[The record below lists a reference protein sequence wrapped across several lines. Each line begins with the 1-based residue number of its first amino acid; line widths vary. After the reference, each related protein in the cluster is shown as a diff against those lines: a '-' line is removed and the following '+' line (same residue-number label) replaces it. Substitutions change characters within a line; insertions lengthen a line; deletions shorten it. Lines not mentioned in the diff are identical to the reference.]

1 MAPEPWGDI
10 LMKFRLD
17 SLLKL
22 RTNQERLE
30 QLGLAK
36 IQAHLIK
43 QQQELDVIDSG
54 KRRSQASLKQKWSR
68 PIQSDTLILYHN
80 FERGLQANQE
90 KQEKVVAAT
99 EEQAVAQRAELT
111 EAMRKRRM
119 LQILKEKEYLR
130 RKKQE
135 QKTETA
141 FLDEI
146 ASNQWLMRSR

>member
-1 MAPEPWGDI
+1 MN
-10 LMKFRLD
+10 FRLD
-17 SLLKL
+17 PLLNL

-43 QQQELDVIDSG
+43 QQQELDIIDSG
-54 KRRSQASLKQKWSR
+54 RRRSQASLKQKWSQ
-68 PIQSDTLILYHN
+68 PIKPDTLILYDN

-90 KQEKVVAAT
+90 KQEKVIAEV
-99 EEQAVAQRAELT
+99 EEKAVAKRVELT

-119 LQILKEKEYLR
+119 LEILKEKATLR
-130 RKKQE
+130 HKKKE
-135 QKTETA
+135 QKAETA

-146 ASNQWLMRSR
+146 ASNQWMMKLR

>member
-1 MAPEPWGDI
+1 
-10 LMKFRLD
+10 MKFRLD

-22 RTNQERLE
+22 RTNQEKLE

-54 KRRSQASLKQKWSR
+54 RRRSNENLKQKWSR

-80 FERGLQANQE
+80 FARGLQANQE
-90 KQEKVVAAT
+90 KQEKAIVAI
-99 EEQAVAQRAELT
+99 EEKAVAKRAELT

-130 RKKQE
+130 HKKQE
-135 QKTETA
+135 QKAETA

-146 ASNQWLMRSR
+146 ASKQWMMRSQ

>member
-1 MAPEPWGDI
+1 MN
-10 LMKFRLD
+10 FRLD
-17 SLLKL
+17 PLLNL
-22 RTNQERLE
+22 RSSQEKLE

-43 QQQELDVIDSG
+43 QQQELDIIDSG
-54 KRRSQASLKQKWSR
+54 RRRSQASLKQKWSQ
-68 PIQSDTLILYHN
+68 PIQPDTLILYDN

-90 KQEKVVAAT
+90 TQEKVIAEA
-99 EEQAVAQRAELT
+99 EAKAVAKRIELT

-119 LQILKEKEYLR
+119 LEILKEKATLR
-130 RKKQE
+130 HKKKE

-146 ASNQWLMRSR
+146 AANQWMMKLK